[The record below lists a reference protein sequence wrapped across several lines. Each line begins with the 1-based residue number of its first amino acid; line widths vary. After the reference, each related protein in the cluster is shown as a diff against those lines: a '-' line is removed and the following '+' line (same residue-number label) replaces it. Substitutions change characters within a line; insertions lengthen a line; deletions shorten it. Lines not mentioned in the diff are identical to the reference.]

1 MMKVEFQA
9 QIKRLQMVI
18 DACGDKGG
26 KVDLVFRDEEKTFEA
41 LNRLMKSDSEIRVLI
56 SDEKII

>member
-1 MMKVEFQA
+1 MKVQFQA

-41 LNRLMKSDSEIRVLI
+41 LNRLMKSDEEVMVTVGN
-56 SDEKII
+56 DE

>member
-1 MMKVEFQA
+1 MKIKFQA

-26 KVDLVFRDEEKTFEA
+26 KVDLVFRDEGKTLEK
-41 LNRLMKSDSEIRVLI
+41 LNDLMKSDSEITVEI
-56 SDEKII
+56 GDE